1 MSEEQVAEVSQEVA
15 PSDAQ
20 ADWRSQIPEEIAGH
34 KSLEHINDV
43 GALAK
48 SYVNAQSMIGADK
61 LAIPGKYATPDDW
74 VEVDRRLGRPDNV
87 EGYELKM
94 ELPDGVEQNEAMVGS
109 FKEAAL
115 DAGLRPGQAQ
125 KLLDWYNNEMGSAVQ
140 ADGAANETRMAD
152 TQAELTREY
161 GAALDDKLNNAL
173 GVMMEFGSKEQID
186 FGNGPEEASWIEGVR
201 LQDGSSLANHPEMI
215 RTFSNIADF
224 INERIGEDTLE
235 GVKSSNQMM
244 PNDIAAQISQID
256 ANPAYLDKRN
266 PQQPFLV
273 QERLRLQ
280 EMLNQA
286 MG

>member
-74 VEVDRRLGRPDNV
+74 AEVDRRLGRPDNV

-125 KLLDWYNNEMGSAVQ
+125 KLLDWYNNEMGNAVQ

-186 FGNGPEEASWIEGVR
+186 FGNGPEDASWIEGVR

-224 INERIGEDTLE
+224 INDRIGEDTLE

>member
-74 VEVDRRLGRPDNV
+74 AEVDRRLGRPDNV

-125 KLLDWYNNEMGSAVQ
+125 KLLDWYNNEMGNAVQ

-173 GVMMEFGSKEQID
+173 GVMMEVGSKEQID
-186 FGNGPEEASWIEGVR
+186 FGNGPEDASWIEGVR

-224 INERIGEDTLE
+224 INDRIGEDTLE